1 MSALFINSKLDV
13 LNGLGK
19 LRNSPYLLVIFVV
32 VPFIKIPLFS
42 KGLII
47 FIIFFISLFVR
58 VIPEPVIYSFLSL

>member
-32 VPFIKIPLFS
+32 VSFIKIPLFS

>member
-47 FIIFFISLFVR
+47 FITFFISLFVR

>member
-32 VPFIKIPLFS
+32 VPFIEIPLFS

-47 FIIFFISLFVR
+47 FIFFISLFVR

>member
-32 VPFIKIPLFS
+32 VTFIKIPLFS

>member
-1 MSALFINSKLDV
+1 MSPLFINSKLDV

>member
-58 VIPEPVIYSFLSL
+58 VTPEPVIYSFLSL

>member
-47 FIIFFISLFVR
+47 FIFFISLFVR

>member
-32 VPFIKIPLFS
+32 VPFIKISLFS

>member
-58 VIPEPVIYSFLSL
+58 VIPEPFIYSFLSL